1 MQPPLLERDLVDMFM
16 GNLQG
21 PYLDRMVGG
30 TSSGFSYL
38 VLADERIENMVKMGK
53 IQSVVSSSGVV
64 KKPYVAFGKKR
75 EGETNEAAV
84 VRGMAPI
91 YCAPYQQ
98 VVTVSPVQNQQP
110 YTISINQQPT
120 TYQQQYAS

>member
-1 MQPPLLERDLVDMFM
+1 MFM

-30 TSSGFSYL
+30 TSSVFSDLIL
-38 VLADERIENMVKMGK
+38 VGERIENMIKMGK
-53 IQSVVSSSGVV
+53 IQSVANTSSVA
-64 KKPYVAFGKKR
+64 KKPYIGFGKKR

-84 VRGMAPI
+84 VRERASI

-98 VVTVSPVQNQQP
+98 VASVSPVQNQQP
-110 YTISINQQPT
+110 YIIPTDQRVDQQPAP
-120 TYQQQYAS
+120 YQQQYALQQQQ